1 MRYAGRTIYMLI
13 NESEIINVFEE
24 EDEAKAVAENINEDN
39 VNDEIK
45 EAGYEPEELDEDER
59 AQFAFSSGFNNGY
72 AYCHKVT
79 IPVEVKDLYEGA
91 VEEGCEVAE
100 IFTEETVFCTE
111 EGDEFTYGD
120 VIKAI
125 DSAVINGEL
134 EPYNI

>member
-1 MRYAGRTIYMLI
+1 MRYAGRTVYMLV
-13 NESEIINVFEE
+13 NESKIINVFEE

-39 VNDEIK
+39 VNDEIE
-45 EAGYEPEELDEDER
+45 EAGYEPEELDEHER
-59 AQFAFSSGFNNGY
+59 MQFAFSSGFNNGY

-79 IPVEVKDLYEGA
+79 IPVEVKD
-91 VEEGCEVAE
+91 VEEGCEASE
-100 IFTEETVFCTE
+100 AFTEDTVFYTV

-134 EPYNI
+134 EHYSI